1 MEVAVVGVNHKVAPI
16 AIREKV
22 AFSEAKKIESM
33 DILLDYGIEE
43 VVILS
48 TCNRSEI
55 YIATKDEKIDKA
67 IEFTK
72 SFYESFFKITGIS
85 DYLFIEKGKKA
96 IEHLYC
102 VAAGL
107 DSIVLGEDQ
116 ILGQVSDAHLFAM
129 EFGGSKKILNKMFR
143 EAITTAKEIKQTT
156 KMSEV
161 PLSVSYIGVKYL
173 KQQMGTLKGK
183 KALVVGLGEMGRLAF
198 QHLIEEG
205 VEEIYMCN
213 RNHDKVYD
221 LSSEYS
227 QIIPVA
233 YELRYD
239 YLKDVDI
246 VVTATASPHTVIQKS
261 KIKALKD
268 KVYMMDLALPRDI
281 DASVNELEEVILFDI
296 DDLTRISHENEQKRE
311 ALAAK
316 AMEMVKMKIE
326 DFMLWCDTIKVDP
339 VIQSLNQKCKEIE
352 EDTLSY
358 IYRKMDL
365 DCREKKILE
374 KMISSALSRVIREP
388 VLKLKSIEEEEKR
401 DAYIQLMGEL
411 FEI

>member
-1 MEVAVVGVNHKVAPI
+1 MKVAVVGVNHKVAPI

-22 AFSEAKKIESM
+22 AFSEAKKIEAM
-33 DILLDYGIEE
+33 DKLLDYGIEE

-55 YIATKDEKIDKA
+55 YIATKVEKTKDA
-67 IEFTK
+67 IEFVKHFYK
-72 SFYESFFKITGIS
+72 SFFDIEDIS
-85 DYLFIEKGKKA
+85 KYLFVENGKNA

-143 EAITTAKEIKQTT
+143 EAVTTAKEIKDST

-173 KQQMGTLKGK
+173 KQEIGNLHGK

-198 QHLIEEG
+198 RHLIEEG
-205 VEEIYMCN
+205 VSDIYMCN
-213 RNHDKVYD
+213 RNHEKVYD
-221 LSSEYS
+221 LSKEYEA
-227 QIIPVA
+227 ITPIN
-233 YELRYD
+233 YEERYD
-239 YLKDVDI
+239 YLNRVDI
-246 VVTATASPHTVIQKS
+246 VVTATSSPHTVIKS
-261 KIKALKD
+261 SNIVDLNKQI
-268 KVYMMDLALPRDI
+268 YMMDLAMPRDI
-281 DASVNELEEVILFDI
+281 EPEVSQIEGVTLFDI
-296 DDLTRISHENEQKRE
+296 DDLSRISHENEHKRE
-311 ALAAK
+311 ELAK
-316 AMEMVKMKIE
+316 QAMQMVEKKIE
-326 DFMLWCDTIKVDP
+326 EFLVWCDIIKVDP
-339 VIQSLNQKCKEIE
+339 VIQSLNQKCKDISD
-352 EDTLSY
+352 DTLSY

-374 KMISSALSRVIREP
+374 KMISSALARVIREP

>member
-72 SFYESFFKITGIS
+72 SFYESFFKIIGIS
-85 DYLFIEKGKKA
+85 DYLFIEKDKKA

-129 EFGGSKKILNKMFR
+129 ELGGSKKILNKMFR

-198 QHLIEEG
+198 KHLIEEG

-311 ALAAK
+311 GLAAK
-316 AMEMVKMKIE
+316 AMEMVKVKIE

>member
-22 AFSEAKKIESM
+22 AFSEARKIEAM
-33 DILLDYGIEE
+33 DKLLDYGIEE

-55 YIATKDEKIDKA
+55 YISTKVEKTQNA
-67 IEFTK
+67 IEFVKDFYK
-72 SFYESFFKITGIS
+72 SFFEIAEIS
-85 DYLFIEKGKKA
+85 NYLFIEKGKKA

-143 EAITTAKEIKQTT
+143 EAVTTAKEIKEST

-173 KQQMGTLKGK
+173 KQEIGNLQGK

-198 QHLIEEG
+198 RHLIEEG
-205 VEEIYMCN
+205 VSDIYMCN
-213 RNHDKVYD
+213 RNHEKVYD
-221 LSSEYS
+221 LSKEYS
-227 QIIPVA
+227 AITPID
-233 YELRYD
+233 YEERYD
-239 YLKDVDI
+239 YLNRVDI
-246 VVTATASPHTVIQKS
+246 VVTATSSPHTVIKS
-261 KIKALKD
+261 SNIVDLNKQI
-268 KVYMMDLALPRDI
+268 YMMDLAMPRDI
-281 DASVNELEEVILFDI
+281 EPEVSQIEGVTLFDI
-296 DDLTRISHENEQKRE
+296 DDLSRISHENEHKRE
-311 ALAAK
+311 ELAK
-316 AMEMVKMKIE
+316 QAMQMVEKKIE
-326 DFMLWCDTIKVDP
+326 EFLVWCDIIKVDP
-339 VIQSLNQKCKEIE
+339 VIQSLNQKCKDISD
-352 EDTLSY
+352 DTLSY

-374 KMISSALSRVIREP
+374 KMISSALARVIREP

>member
-1 MEVAVVGVNHKVAPI
+1 MEVAIVGVNHKVAPI

-22 AFSEAKKIESM
+22 AFSEAKKIEAM
-33 DILLDYGIEE
+33 DKLLDYGIEE

-55 YIATKDEKIDKA
+55 YIATKVEKTQAA
-67 IEFTK
+67 IEFVKDFYK
-72 SFYESFFKITGIS
+72 SFFDIEDIS
-85 DYLFIEKGKKA
+85 KYLFVETGKNA

-143 EAITTAKEIKQTT
+143 EAVTTAKEIKEST

-173 KQQMGTLKGK
+173 KQEIGNLYGK
-183 KALVVGLGEMGRLAF
+183 KALVIGLGEMGRLAF
-198 QHLIEEG
+198 RHLIEEG
-205 VEEIYMCN
+205 VSDIYMCN
-213 RNHDKVYD
+213 RNHEKVYD
-221 LSSEYS
+221 LSKEYEA
-227 QIIPVA
+227 ITPID
-233 YELRYD
+233 YEERYD
-239 YLKDVDI
+239 YLNRVDI
-246 VVTATASPHTVIQKS
+246 VVTATSSPHTVIKSS
-261 KIKALKD
+261 KIVDLNKQI
-268 KVYMMDLALPRDI
+268 YMMDLAMPRDI
-281 DASVNELEEVILFDI
+281 EPDVSQIKGVTLFDI
-296 DDLTRISHENEQKRE
+296 DDLSRISHENEHKRE
-311 ALAAK
+311 ELAK
-316 AMEMVKMKIE
+316 EAMKMVEKKIE
-326 DFMLWCDTIKVDP
+326 EFLVWCDIIKVDP
-339 VIQSLNQKCKEIE
+339 VIQSLNQKCKDISD
-352 EDTLSY
+352 DTLRY

-374 KMISSALSRVIREP
+374 KMISSALARVIREP
-388 VLKLKSIEEEEKR
+388 VLKLKSIDEEEKR